1 MARAIPPGF
10 HTLTPYLMTK
20 GTAHVIDFLK
30 EAFDA
35 EEIERHLTPD
45 GKHVMHA
52 QLRIGDSM
60 VMLAEA
66 TEQWPP
72 MPAML
77 YMYLPNV
84 DEAYRR
90 AIEAGAKSLREPR
103 DEFYGDRSAGV
114 QDSAGNR
121 WWIATHKED
130 VPPKEMERR
139 VAEFAAQQRQ

>member
-1 MARAIPPGF
+1 MSNAIPPGF

-20 GTAHVIDFLK
+20 DTAKVINFLK
-30 EAFDA
+30 QAFDA
-35 EEIERHLTPD
+35 QEIEKHMTPD
-45 GKHVMHA
+45 GHHVLHA
-52 QLRIGDSM
+52 QLKVGDSM

-66 TEQWPP
+66 TPKWPA

-77 YMYLPNV
+77 YMYV
-84 DEAYRR
+84 DDVDSAYRR
-90 AIEAGAKSLREPR
+90 AIDAGGKSLREPR

-114 QDSAGNR
+114 QDTAGNQ

-139 VAEFAAQQRQ
+139 VAAFTAQQH